1 MERLNLESSIYWIG
15 LVGTVAFTIS
25 AVLTV
30 VPKGTNLWSASVFGL
45 ITAIGGG
52 LIRDVLA
59 GRQTLLM
66 GRELYSIPVLLGCTL
81 YVALLEL
88 LPAFRLHGAV
98 VCCLCIF
105 GLRASAI
112 HWNLTVPDWLTMKPK
127 AG

>member
-1 MERLNLESSIYWIG
+1 MIG
-15 LVGTVAFTIS
+15 IVAFTIS

-52 LIRDVLA
+52 LIRDILA

-66 GRELYSIPVLLGCTL
+66 GRELYAIPVPLGCTF
-81 YVALLEL
+81 YVAGLAL

-98 VCCLCIF
+98 VYCLCIF
-105 GLRASAI
+105 GLRSAAI
-112 HWNLTVPDWLTMKPK
+112 HWYLSVPEWLSIKPK